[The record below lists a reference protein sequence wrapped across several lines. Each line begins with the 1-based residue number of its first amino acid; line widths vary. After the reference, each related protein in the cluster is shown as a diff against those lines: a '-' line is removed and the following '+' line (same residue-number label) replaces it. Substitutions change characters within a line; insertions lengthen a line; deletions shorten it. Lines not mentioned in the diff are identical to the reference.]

1 MLIIQKE
8 AEAEVLDGGSVNIFY
23 ITEFIEGILEAKGG
37 YGGTGGL
44 AGSASEG
51 GSGGAGGAGTKT
63 VTQLEI

>member
-8 AEAEVLDGGSVNIFY
+8 AEVVVLAGGSINIFY
-23 ITEFIEGILEAKGG
+23 TTEFTEGTLEAKGG

-63 VTQLEI
+63 VTQLDI